1 MPQQTRD
8 NEQDTSTSKS
18 KSNAELCKDILDNI
32 GQKLTRVRETQ
43 EMTIE
48 AVAKDLRIRA
58 QLLRAIEAGD
68 INEFPGDTYYY
79 GFARSYAEM
88 LGVDVTDD
96 IKQYRLQREQQEDR
110 IQTDNKLTDVVI
122 NSVGGRGKIAAAT
135 IASTSNPVP
144 NAKPLA
150 KRSDREVVEQSSN
163 LVQQMMSGSNPKT
176 HNMAFILIGGFVLAM
191 IYVLWLI
198 FSGINQK
205 SDLDDNQV
213 GQVETLTDIDD
224 ILSGNDGDAD
234 NLGGQ
239 QNSVFRIVEDEV
251 LAVDSK
257 AVTGVST
264 RAGREYGDLV
274 NSNVALKTIS
284 SSWVSVI
291 DVSQVNLNQG
301 RTGEI
306 FARQLQKNDVYYAPP
321 GKQIFVKVGNAG
333 GVELIVNGESK
344 GALGANGRVR
354 YSALDVVTINN
365 DTHIRDGIRLNQEL
379 ETIKL
384 QQSQ

>member
-1 MPQQTRD
+1 MAQQMRD
-8 NEQDTSTSKS
+8 NEQVTS

-32 GQKLTRVRETQ
+32 GQKLARGRETQ

-58 QLLRAIEAGD
+58 QLLRAIESGNID
-68 INEFPGDTYYY
+68 EFPGDTYYY

-88 LGVDVTDD
+88 LAIDITND
-96 IKQYRLQREQQEDR
+96 IKRYRLQREQQDDR
-110 IQTDNKLTDVVI
+110 IQTDNKLADMVV
-122 NSVGGRGKIAAAT
+122 NSVGGRGKIAAAA

-176 HNMAFILIGGFVLAM
+176 HNMAFVLMGGFMLAM

-198 FSGINQK
+198 FSGINEK
-205 SDLDDNQV
+205 SELDDNQST
-213 GQVETLTDIDD
+213 QSETLTNIDD
-224 ILSGNDGDAD
+224 ILNGGNDNAD
-234 NLGGQ
+234 SVEPQ
-239 QNSVFRIVEDEV
+239 QNSVFRVAEEV
-251 LAVDSK
+251 VQDDAPTPRV
-257 AVTGVST
+257 AT
-264 RAGREYGDLV
+264 RAGREYGNPV
-274 NSNVALKTIS
+274 NSNVAVKVTT

-291 DVSQVNLNQG
+291 DVAQVDVNAG

-306 FARQLQKNDVYYAPP
+306 FARQLQTNDVYYAPP
-321 GKQIFVKVGNAG
+321 GDQIFVKVGNAG
-333 GVELIVNGESK
+333 GVQLIVNGQSK
-344 GALGANGRVR
+344 GTLGANGRVR
-354 YSALDVVTINN
+354 YSALDAVSIENG
-365 DTHIRDGIRLNQEL
+365 THIQDGVTLNELL

-384 QQSQ
+384 EQSQ

>member
-1 MPQQTRD
+1 MRD
-8 NEQDTSTSKS
+8 NEQVTS

-32 GQKLTRVRETQ
+32 GQKLARGRETQ

-58 QLLRAIEAGD
+58 QLLRAIESGNID
-68 INEFPGDTYYY
+68 EFPGDTYYY

-88 LGVDVTDD
+88 LAIDITND
-96 IKQYRLQREQQEDR
+96 IKRYRLQREQQDDR
-110 IQTDNKLTDVVI
+110 IQTDNKLADMVV
-122 NSVGGRGKIAAAT
+122 NSVGGRGKIAAAA

-176 HNMAFILIGGFVLAM
+176 HNMAFVLMGGFMLAM

-198 FSGINQK
+198 FSGINEK
-205 SDLDDNQV
+205 SELDDNQST
-213 GQVETLTDIDD
+213 QSETLTNIDD
-224 ILSGNDGDAD
+224 ILNGGNDNAD
-234 NLGGQ
+234 SVEPQ
-239 QNSVFRIVEDEV
+239 QNSVFRVAEEV
-251 LAVDSK
+251 VQDDAPTPRV
-257 AVTGVST
+257 AT
-264 RAGREYGDLV
+264 RAGREYGNPV
-274 NSNVALKTIS
+274 NSNVAVKVTT

-291 DVSQVNLNQG
+291 DVAQVDVNAG

-306 FARQLQKNDVYYAPP
+306 FARQLQTNDVYYAPP
-321 GKQIFVKVGNAG
+321 GDQIFVKVGNAG
-333 GVELIVNGESK
+333 GVQLIVNGQSK
-344 GALGANGRVR
+344 GTLGANGRVR
-354 YSALDVVTINN
+354 YSALDAVSIENG
-365 DTHIRDGIRLNQEL
+365 THIQDGVTLNELL

-384 QQSQ
+384 EQSQ

>member
-8 NEQDTSTSKS
+8 NEQVTSKS
-18 KSNAELCKDILDNI
+18 NSELCKDILDNI
-32 GQKLTRVRETQ
+32 GKKLVSGRESQ

-48 AVAKDLRIRA
+48 SVAKDLRIRA
-58 QLLRAIEAGD
+58 QLLRAIESGNID
-68 INEFPGDTYYY
+68 EFPGDTYYY

-88 LGVDVTDD
+88 LGVDITDD
-96 IKQYRLQREQQEDR
+96 IKKYRLQREQQEDR
-110 IQTDNKLTDVVI
+110 IQTDNKLADMVV
-122 NSVGGRGKIAAAT
+122 NSVSGRGKIAAAT

-198 FSGINQK
+198 FSGINEK
-205 SDLDDNQV
+205 SDLDDNQF
-213 GQVETLTDIDD
+213 GQSETLTDIDD
-224 ILSGNDGDAD
+224 ILGSNNGDAD
-234 NLGGQ
+234 SAEQQ
-239 QNSVFRIVEDEV
+239 QNSVFRIVEEAAQDV
-251 LAVDSK
+251 GDKSITVA
-257 AVTGVST
+257 TT
-264 RAGREYGDLV
+264 RTGREYGNPV
-274 NSNVALKTIS
+274 TANVALKTIT

-291 DVSQVNLNQG
+291 DVSQVNVNAG

-306 FARQLQKNDVYYAPP
+306 FARQLQANDIYYAPQ

-333 GVELIVNGESK
+333 GVELLVNGESK

-354 YSALDVVTINN
+354 YSALDAVSIQNG
-365 DTHIRDGIRLNQEL
+365 THIRDGITLNEAL

-384 QQSQ
+384 EQSQ

>member
-8 NEQDTSTSKS
+8 NEQVTS

-32 GQKLTRVRETQ
+32 GQKLTRGREAQ

-48 AVAKDLRIRA
+48 SVAKDLRIRG
-58 QLLRAIEAGD
+58 QLLRAIESGNID
-68 INEFPGDTYYY
+68 EFPGDTYYY

-88 LGVDVTDD
+88 LAVDITDD

-110 IQTDNKLTDVVI
+110 IQTDNKLADMVV
-122 NSVGGRGKIAAAT
+122 NSVSGRGKIAAAT

-176 HNMAFILIGGFVLAM
+176 HNMAFILVGGFVLAM

-198 FSGINQK
+198 FSGINEK
-205 SDLDDNQV
+205 SDLDDNQTV
-213 GQVETLTDIDD
+213 QSETLTDIDD
-224 ILSGNDGDAD
+224 ILNGNAD
-234 NLGGQ
+234 DTDSAEPE
-239 QNSVFRIVEDEV
+239 QNSVFRVVENVVQDV
-251 LAVDSK
+251 ADK
-257 AVTGVST
+257 PATRNAT
-264 RAGREYGDLV
+264 RAGREYGNPV
-274 NSNVALKTIS
+274 IANVALKTIT

-291 DVSQVNLNQG
+291 DVSQVNVNAG

-306 FARQLQKNDVYYAPP
+306 FARQLQANDVYYAPQ

-354 YSALDVVTINN
+354 YSALDATSITNG
-365 DTHIRDGIRLNQEL
+365 THIRDGITLNEAL

-384 QQSQ
+384 EQSQ